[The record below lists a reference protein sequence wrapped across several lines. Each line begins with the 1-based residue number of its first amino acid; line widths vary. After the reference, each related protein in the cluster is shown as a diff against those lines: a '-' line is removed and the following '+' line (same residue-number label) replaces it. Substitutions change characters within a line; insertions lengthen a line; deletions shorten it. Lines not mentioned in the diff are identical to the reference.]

1 MKHSPPAAAPALL
14 LVAALLAAVTPLQA
28 GPDRPAVGNA
38 AAPPASPAAAAA
50 PAPQDAGEPAT
61 GAPPSLENTSWSPA
75 AYRAGK
81 ALVEIA
87 AGPRPGRFRF
97 EAGRVAGT
105 AGCNQIGGS
114 YTLAGASLTFKANMA
129 STMMACPEPLMKQD
143 KAVGLALTRVAAYR
157 LDGELLELL
166 DAAGAVQ
173 LRFVRLK
180 PTPLVGQV
188 WQLTGYDNGKEAIS
202 SARNGTEINL
212 EFRDDGTL
220 GGSDGCNR
228 YMSGYTLSGATL
240 TIGPLASTRMA
251 CKPDGAAQQARD
263 YAAALGSVTSY
274 RIEGGELLLLTGE
287 GKPAARYRTEVVRP
301 VEVEVAAG
309 GGALPSGTPDTA
321 QTPQPALT
329 APATSTAPQG
339 GAVGGGEAPRRSLPP
354 TPTP

>member
-38 AAPPASPAAAAA
+38 AAPPASPAVAAA
-50 PAPQDAGEPAT
+50 PAPQDAGAPAT
-61 GAPPSLENTSWSPA
+61 GAPPTLEDTSWSPA

-81 ALVEIA
+81 ALIEIA

-105 AGCNQIGGS
+105 AGCNQLGGS

-143 KAVGLALTRVAAYR
+143 KAVGLALTRVAGYR

-166 DAAGAVQ
+166 DAGGAVQ

-188 WQLTGYDNGKEAIS
+188 WQLTGYNNGKEAIS

-228 YMSGYTLSGATL
+228 YMSGYTLSGAAL

-251 CKPDGAAQQARD
+251 CKGPEGAAEQARD
-263 YAAALGSVTSY
+263 YAAALGSVTGY
-274 RIEGGELLLLTGE
+274 RIDGGELLLLTSE
-287 GKPAARYRTEVVRP
+287 GKPAARYRSEVVRP
-301 VEVEVAAG
+301 VEVAAG
-309 GGALPSGTPDTA
+309 GDALPSGTPDTE

-329 APATSTAPQG
+329 APAASPAPQG
-339 GAVGGGEAPRRSLPP
+339 GAVGGGEASRRSLPP
-354 TPTP
+354 TP

>member
-14 LVAALLAAVTPLQA
+14 LVAALLAAVTPVQA

-38 AAPPASPAAAAA
+38 AAPPANPAAAAAAA

-61 GAPPSLENTSWSPA
+61 GAPSALEDRSWSPA
-75 AYRAGK
+75 AYRSGN

-157 LDGELLELL
+157 LDGDLLELL

-188 WQLTGYDNGKEAIS
+188 WQLTGYDNGKQGIAS
-202 SARNGTEINL
+202 TRNGTEINL

-228 YMSGYTLSGATL
+228 YMSGYTLSGAAL

-251 CKPDGAAQQARD
+251 CKGPAGAAEQARD
-263 YAAALGSVTSY
+263 YAAALGSVTGY
-274 RIEGGELLLLTGE
+274 RIDGGELLLLTSE
-287 GKPAARYRTEVVRP
+287 GKPAARYRAEVVRP
-301 VEVEVAAG
+301 VEVAAG

-321 QTPQPALT
+321 AVPQPALT
-329 APATSTAPQG
+329 APAANPAPQG
-339 GAVGGGEAPRRSLPP
+339 GAVGGGEAPRRALAPP
-354 TPTP
+354 P